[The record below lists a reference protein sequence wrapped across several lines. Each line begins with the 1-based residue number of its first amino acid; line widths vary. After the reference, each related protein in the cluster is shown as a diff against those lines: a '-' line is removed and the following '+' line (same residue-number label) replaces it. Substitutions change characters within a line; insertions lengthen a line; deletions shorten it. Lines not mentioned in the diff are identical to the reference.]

1 MKLLK
6 RTVKN
11 YILYSTLLVAISTP
25 LFYFAI
31 RQLFINEMEE
41 ELFHHKTNFNHIVKQ
56 LETEKEIQFFQLINE
71 EFVLSE
77 AKTWPISDSVFTYT
91 QYDSVEGSRI
101 PFRALRTGIKIQNK
115 NYELIIRESIVGN
128 TRLVAAIVAIQV
140 ALLVLMLAGFIL
152 INRKLSHEIW
162 DPFYKILDKLKQYKI
177 DEDTFISLPHSS
189 TAEFRDLSKAIVLL
203 VNKSRDAYLNQKEFT
218 ENASHEL
225 QTPIAIF
232 RSKLELLIQTSPLTK
247 EQADLISNLL
257 DTTDR
262 IARLNKNL
270 LLLSKIENRQF
281 IFKEQVSVLPLI
293 NRIIEDYH
301 QLALIREISITVN
314 PAKDL
319 AIKTNPI
326 LFEILVGNLIS
337 NALRHAPPKSEVL
350 IKIDNQ
356 TLTVI
361 NDGAPLKSPDKIFNR
376 FNEDSRS
383 SQGSGLGL
391 AILKKICEVEGFS
404 VSYNYAN
411 SKHHFQVIFSGNSSE
426 SLQN

>member
-11 YILYSTLLVAISTP
+11 YILYSTLLLVVSTP
-25 LFYFAI
+25 LFYIAI
-31 RQLFINEMEE
+31 RQLFIHEMEE
-41 ELFHHKTNFNHIVKQ
+41 ELFHHKANFNHIVKQ
-56 LETEKEIQFFQLINE
+56 LETEKEIQLFQLINE
-71 EFVLSE
+71 EFKLSE
-77 AKTWPISDSVFTYT
+77 AKAWPVSDSVYTYT
-91 QYDSVEGSRI
+91 QYDSLEGINI
-101 PFRALRTGIKIQNK
+101 PFRALRTGIQIQNK

-128 TRLVAAIVAIQV
+128 TRLVTAIVAIQV
-140 ALLVLMLAGFIL
+140 VLLILMLTGFVL
-152 INRKLSHEIW
+152 INRKLSHEVW

-232 RSKLELLIQTSPLTK
+232 RSKLELLIQTTPLTK
-247 EQADLISNLL
+247 EQAELISNLL

-281 IFKEQVSVLPLI
+281 IATDEVSVIAVL
-293 NRIIEDYH
+293 NRAIEDYQ
-301 QLALIREISITVN
+301 QLALTREINITVDA
-314 PAKDL
+314 AKDL
-319 AIKTNPI
+319 VIKANPI
-326 LFEILVGNLIS
+326 LFEILISNLIS
-337 NALRHAPPKSEVL
+337 NALRYATFKTDVW
-350 IKIDNQ
+350 IKVEKE
-356 TLTVI
+356 TLTVL
-361 NDGAPLKSPDKIFNR
+361 NNGSPLKSPEKIFNR
-376 FNEDSRS
+376 FNQESRS

-391 AILKKICEVEGFS
+391 AILKKICEVENFS
-404 VSYNYAN
+404 INYYYSN
-411 SKHHFQVIFSGNSSE
+411 SRHQFQVSFSANSSE
-426 SLQN
+426 SIQN

>member
-11 YILYSTLLVAISTP
+11 YILYSTLLVVVSTP

-31 RQLFINEMEE
+31 RQLFIHEMEE
-41 ELFHHKTNFNHIVKQ
+41 ELFHHKANFNHIVKQ
-56 LETEKEIQFFQLINE
+56 LETEKEIQLFQLINE
-71 EFVLSE
+71 ELQLSE
-77 AKTWPISDSVFTYT
+77 AKAWPVSDSIYTYT
-91 QYDSVEGSRI
+91 QYDSLERTSI
-101 PFRALRTGIKIQNK
+101 PFRALRTGIQIQNK

-128 TRLVAAIVAIQV
+128 TRLVTAIVAIQV
-140 ALLVLMLAGFIL
+140 VLLILMLTGFIL
-152 INRKLSHEIW
+152 INRKLSHEVW

-232 RSKLELLIQTSPLTK
+232 RSKLELLIQTTPLTK
-247 EQADLISNLL
+247 EQAELISNLL

-281 IFKEQVSVLPLI
+281 VSTDEVSVLAVL
-293 NRIIEDYH
+293 NRTIEDYQ
-301 QLALIREISITVN
+301 QLVLTREINITVN
-314 PAKDL
+314 AAKDL
-319 AIKTNPI
+319 VIKANSI
-326 LFEILVGNLIS
+326 LFEILISNLIS
-337 NALRHAPPKSEVL
+337 NALRHAPIKTEVL
-350 IKIDNQ
+350 IKIEKE
-356 TLTVI
+356 TLTVL
-361 NDGAPLKSPDKIFNR
+361 NSGPPLKSPEKIFNR
-376 FNEDSRS
+376 FNQESRS

-391 AILKKICEVEGFS
+391 AILKKICEVENFS
-404 VSYNYAN
+404 IHYYYSN
-411 SKHHFQVIFSGNSSE
+411 SSHHFQVSFSANSSE
-426 SLQN
+426 STQN